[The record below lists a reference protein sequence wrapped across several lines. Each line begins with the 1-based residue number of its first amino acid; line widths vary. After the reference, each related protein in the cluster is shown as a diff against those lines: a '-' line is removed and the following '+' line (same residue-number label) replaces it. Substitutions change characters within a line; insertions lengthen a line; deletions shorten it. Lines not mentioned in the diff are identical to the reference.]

1 VSSTLSST
9 TPPSTPRPTPARIV
23 LGVTGGVAAYKSV
36 LLLRQLMDDGYFVS
50 PVLTADALHFVGTT
64 TFSALA
70 SEPART
76 SLYGDPTTPSPHTHL
91 GQHADVIVVAPATA
105 HVIARLAAGLAND
118 LLTATVL
125 ASRAPVLLCPAMHTE
140 MWEQPS
146 VQENLATLRRRGVL
160 VLEPAVGHLAGGDE
174 GVGRLPEPEVI
185 AATIRSLVDGWRGP
199 LSGRRVL
206 ISAGGTS
213 EAIDPV
219 RVLTNR
225 SSGRQGYALA
235 EVAARMGAAVTL
247 VSASARD
254 LALDVRRSIEVVPVT
269 SAAQMAE
276 AMVSRAPNADVV
288 IMAAAVS
295 DFTVAVAPQ
304 KLKKA
309 DGVPTVHLVPTQDI
323 LSSLLQVKPS
333 GQIVVGFAAET
344 DDVMAHADAK
354 MSTKPVDLLV
364 VNDVSRSDAGF
375 GSTMNEVTILSLDA
389 EPEVVTLTSKEAV
402 SERILAR
409 VSAMFARGAQ

>member
-1 VSSTLSST
+1 M
-9 TPPSTPRPTPARIV
+9 
-23 LGVTGGVAAYKSV
+23 AAYKSV

-295 DFTVAVAPQ
+295 DFTVAAAPQ

>member
-1 VSSTLSST
+1 MSSTLSST

-295 DFTVAVAPQ
+295 DFTVAAVPQ

-344 DDVMAHADAK
+344 DDVMAHADVK

>member
-1 VSSTLSST
+1 MSSTLSST

-295 DFTVAVAPQ
+295 DFTVAAAPQ

>member
-1 VSSTLSST
+1 MSSTLSST

-23 LGVTGGVAAYKSV
+23 LWVTGGVAAYKSV

>member
-174 GVGRLPEPEVI
+174 GVGRLPDPEVI

-295 DFTVAVAPQ
+295 DFTVAAAPQ

>member
-295 DFTVAVAPQ
+295 DFTVAAAPQ

>member
-1 VSSTLSST
+1 MSSTLSST

-174 GVGRLPEPEVI
+174 GVGRLPDPEVI

-295 DFTVAVAPQ
+295 DFTVAAAPQ